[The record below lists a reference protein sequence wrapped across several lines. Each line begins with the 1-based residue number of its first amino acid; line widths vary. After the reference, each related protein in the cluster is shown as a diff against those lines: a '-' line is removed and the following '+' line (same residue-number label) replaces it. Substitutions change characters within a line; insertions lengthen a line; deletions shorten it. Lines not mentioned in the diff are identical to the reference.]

1 MHRPNG
7 KSAKWL
13 ILWNCFSCNNLAND
27 RSMVNGHIK
36 TTQKCALSAK
46 YIPTNHKPCQIFRCD
61 LRSYV
66 LTGVKQYQQVQDDQ
80 HTSFSHKILPAEY
93 LLGTFGGFMFRVC
106 LERFWS
112 MLEGVLACFWSMFG
126 SILHGFILHEVCLGC
141 VVGV

>member
-1 MHRPNG
+1 MHGPNG
-7 KSAKWL
+7 KPAKWL
-13 ILWNCFSCNNLAND
+13 ILWNCFSCNNLAN
-27 RSMVNGHIK
+27 GHIK
-36 TTQKCALSAK
+36 RTQKCALSAK

-93 LLGTFGGFMFRVC
+93 LRNIWWSYVSSIFRVC
-106 LERFWS
+106 LECFWS